1 MGLLELL
8 QAGDVDTFNTTRGER
23 TRLEFFAADLPGL
36 DLSRVDLNGANIE
49 KADLTGTK
57 LVGAS
62 LFRARF
68 TGIDGTEMDLT
79 DCLGQRSKF
88 ADAWLESAVIEDAE
102 FSQAN
107 FSEAYLKGTKGAG
120 VRFSKAKL
128 TDVDATECVWPMAD
142 LSEASMHKANF
153 TKADLGQADFTD
165 ANATGADFT
174 DAKLDGVLGS
184 RARFQGAILVRT
196 SLVAARLDEA
206 NLAGADL
213 SGADLSG
220 ADLTGANLE
229 GAILTGAT
237 MTGAVLA
244 NAVLEDVDFT
254 GLQLVDVDL
263 TGVDPAALGLS
274 EEQLAQVAAV
284 GSTADLNA
292 PLVLDDVRAAAN
304 GETVLLFWENADSEA
319 ERSLRWVL
327 CKGEITKGILPMG
340 ADGIL
345 AKAVVPKGDGFEL
358 IVLQDRPGG
367 CVCLA
372 IELGPDGATR
382 NSRNFPL
389 GYTPVLTPIV
399 RSDGKAVLI
408 TGMARR
414 GPTLVVQRLD
424 DEGLTPVHSE
434 RIATA
439 RGFLG
444 RHSAVVACKGD
455 VWMAVDRNGSSRP
468 LGSPDGFPGMRGV
481 AAPVSDAVC
490 AVWAVAPTKRV
501 PGVLMASMLV
511 KRGAPFETKLA
522 PITSVSALDI
532 VVVGQEVWVAWANQ
546 SEDGLAV
553 FRCRVGGDPAILP
566 VPYNN
571 VRDVLFASDTLDSE
585 GVPCV
590 LVTSRDGR
598 GTVLGQASILGV
610 IEG

>member
-49 KADLTGTK
+49 EADLSGTK
-57 LVGAS
+57 MVGAS

-68 TGIDGTEMDLT
+68 TGIDGSEMDLT
-79 DCLGQRSKF
+79 DVLGQRSKF
-88 ADAWLESAVIEDAE
+88 AEAWLESAVLEDAE

-107 FSEAYLKGTKGAG
+107 FSEAYLKGSKGAG
-120 VRFSKAKL
+120 VRFAKAKL
-128 TDVDATECVWPMAD
+128 SEVDATECVWPMAD

-165 ANATGADFT
+165 SNATGADFT
-174 DAKLDGVLGS
+174 DAKLDSVLGS

-206 NLAGADL
+206 NMA
-213 SGADLSG
+213 GADLSG
-220 ADLTGANLE
+220 ADLTGADLTGANLE
-229 GAILTGAT
+229 GAVLTGAIL
-237 MTGAVLA
+237 TGAVLA

-254 GLQLVDVDL
+254 DIQLLDVDL
-263 TGVDPAALGLS
+263 SGVDPSVLGLS
-274 EEQLAQVAAV
+274 DEQLAQVAAV
-284 GSTADLNA
+284 GSTADVDA
-292 PLVLDDVRAAAN
+292 PLILDDVCTAAN
-304 GETVLLFWENADSEA
+304 GEKVLLFWENADSEA
-319 ERSLRWVL
+319 ERSLRWAL
-327 CKGEITKGILPMG
+327 CTGDVTKGILPMG
-340 ADGIL
+340 SDGIV

-358 IVLQDRPGG
+358 IILQDRPGG

-372 IELGPDGATR
+372 IEIGPDGVTR

-389 GYTPVLTPIV
+389 GYTPALVPIV
-399 RSDGKAVLI
+399 RSDGKSVLI

-424 DEGLTPVHSE
+424 DDALTPVHSE
-434 RIATA
+434 RVATA

-444 RHSAVVACKGD
+444 RHLPVLACKGD
-455 VWMAVDRNGSSRP
+455 VWMTVDRNGSSRP
-468 LGSPDGFPGMRGV
+468 LGSPDGFPGMKGV
-481 AAPVSDAVC
+481 AAPVDDAVC
-490 AVWAVAPTKRV
+490 AVWAVAPTKRA
-501 PGVLMASMLV
+501 PGALRVSMLV
-511 KRGAPFETKLA
+511 KRGAPYETKLA
-522 PITSVSALDI
+522 PITMVTALDM
-532 VVVGQEVWVAWANQ
+532 VTVGQEVWVAWANH
-546 SEDGLAV
+546 SAEGPTV

-566 VPYNN
+566 VPYDA
-571 VRDVLFASDTLDSE
+571 VREVRFAPDTLDSS

-590 LVTSRDGR
+590 LVTSKDGR
-598 GTVLGQASILGV
+598 GTVLGEASILGV